1 MKPWYRSKKLWVAV
15 GTVAVLALDSVLGL
29 GMDATT
35 KSTIASVATG
45 YVIGQGI
52 ADRPTSR

>member
-1 MKPWYRSKKLWVAV
+1 MKPWYKSKKLWVAV
-15 GTVAVLALDSVLGL
+15 GTVAVLALDSIIGL

-35 KSTIASVATG
+35 KATIASVATG

-52 ADRPTSR
+52 ADRPTR